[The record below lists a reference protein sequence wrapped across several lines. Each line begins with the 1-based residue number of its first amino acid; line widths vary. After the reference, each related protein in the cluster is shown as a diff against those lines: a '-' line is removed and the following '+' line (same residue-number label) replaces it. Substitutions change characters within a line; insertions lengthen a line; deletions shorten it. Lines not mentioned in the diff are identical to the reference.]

1 MIKQLTDINIAI
13 KVLRQM
19 LINQSQLEHNKVL
32 NALSVYGPDTLT
44 TGENCQFSF
53 TNEDTFILFELIE
66 VESTNNVDMTESNET
81 VSVYVAYEFKLI
93 IYGTDSANVAQK
105 LRGRFRT
112 AKVLDEL
119 YVQGVQLYKVDRPI
133 AMNEYINDA
142 MYERRDMSI
151 YFGCNLLVKQV
162 DTYDAFAKINQI
174 DVDICAYKDN

>member
-1 MIKQLTDINIAI
+1 MIKQLTDINTAI

-19 LINQSQLEHNKVL
+19 LINQSQLEPNKVL
-32 NALSVYGPDTLT
+32 NALSVYGPETLT

-66 VESTNNVDMTESNET
+66 IESNNNVDMIESDDT
-81 VSVYVAYEFKLI
+81 VSVYATYEFKLI
-93 IYGTDSANVAQK
+93 IYGTDSANIAQK
-105 LRGRFRT
+105 LKGRFRT

-119 YVQGVQLYKVDRPI
+119 YVQGIQLYKVDRPT

-151 YFGCNLLVKQV
+151 YFSINLQV
-162 DTYDAFAKINQI
+162 EQIDDYDAFAQLNEIKTVEAN
-174 DVDICAYKDN
+174 D